1 MSKGHDPGQTSPKQ
15 TIIDAYASLVRDV
28 SKFPTRADL
37 AVMGASRDQVR
48 HHFGTYAN
56 LREAVKRA
64 YPELFRGIVSENAI
78 MSPENIAK
86 LKAKVSKHKR
96 FVITTAVNGQEV
108 HTGFLDAIKS
118 YCKKNNAMLLIMPS
132 HDPAHNLDNSIEW
145 HFDEQIATASLVF
158 SELYLNSNIHL
169 SSIRITAKQINPHT
183 GLARFVQG
191 EGSAIFGSPKQN
203 LDYIPVSNVKYPHAL
218 MSTGA
223 ITVPNYSTSR
233 GNSLRSA
240 FIAQY
245 DHVIGA
251 IIVEIQDDKIYHFRQ
266 VQAASDGSFADL
278 GKLYKASGKVEKIQ
292 TKLIMGD
299 YHAGQHDP
307 AAVKAWSELAD
318 HVQADEVFFHDLF
331 NGLSVDHHSQHK
343 IITLA
348 KRSKDGRLSLEK
360 ELEITGKEL
369 DYWANKKSVK
379 RLTIIKSNHDEFL
392 DRWAQEARFS
402 RDPFNFEAG
411 CKIAASMLAGS
422 DALETGLK
430 LYAKIK
436 NWNKL
441 HFLKRDQDYK
451 IADIVC
457 GAHGD
462 KGPNGSRGTKANLE
476 NSYGKCVIGHS
487 HTPGILRGVW
497 QVGTTS
503 LFDLDYNV
511 GPSSW
516 MHTSCLVY
524 PNGQR
529 QLINSI
535 QGSWRV
541 K

>member
-1 MSKGHDPGQTSPKQ
+1 MSKKANEGQRKQ
-15 TIIDAYASLVRDV
+15 EVVSIYADLVRSV
-28 SKFPTRADL
+28 SKFPTRSDL
-37 AVMGASRDQVR
+37 ASMGVSRDTVR
-48 HHFGTYAN
+48 HYFSTYAA
-56 LREAVKRA
+56 LREAAKKE
-64 YPELFRGIVSENAI
+64 YPELFRGIVSEETLT
-78 MSPENIAK
+78 SPAAVSA
-86 LKAKVSKHKR
+86 LKKKIKGFRR
-96 FVITTAVNGQEV
+96 FVITTAVNGQEA
-108 HTGFLDAIKS
+108 HQGFLKSIQS
-118 YCKKNNAMLLIMPS
+118 YCKKNKAMLLIMPS

-145 HFDEQIATASLVF
+145 HFDEAIASSGLVF

-203 LDYIPVSNVKYPHAL
+203 LDYIPVSNVKFPHAL

-223 ITVPNYSTSR
+223 VTVPNYSTSR

-266 VQAASDGSFADL
+266 VQSDAEGAFADL
-278 GKLYKASGKVEKIQ
+278 GKLYSPDGSIKPMAPA
-292 TKLIMGD
+292 LIMGD

-307 AAVKAWSELAD
+307 MAVKAWSELSD
-318 HVQADEVFFHDLF
+318 YVKSSEVLFHDLF

-343 IITLA
+343 IVTLA
-348 KRSKDGRLSLEK
+348 RRSKEGRLLLSR
-360 ELEITGKEL
+360 ELEITGQEL
-369 DYWANKKSVK
+369 DYWASKKHIK
-379 RLTIIKSNHDEFL
+379 KLTIVKSNHDEFL

-402 RDPFNFEAG
+402 RDAFNFEAG
-411 CKIAASMLAGS
+411 CHIAAAMVNGQ
-422 DALETGLK
+422 DALEVGLK
-430 LYAKIK
+430 LYGKIK
-436 NWNKL
+436 KWDKL
-441 HFLKRDQDYK
+441 NFLFRDQDYK
-451 IADIVC
+451 IADIEC

-476 NSYGKCVIGHS
+476 NSYGRCVIGHS

-503 LFDLDYNV
+503 LFNLDYNV

-535 QGSWRV
+535 QGHWRL